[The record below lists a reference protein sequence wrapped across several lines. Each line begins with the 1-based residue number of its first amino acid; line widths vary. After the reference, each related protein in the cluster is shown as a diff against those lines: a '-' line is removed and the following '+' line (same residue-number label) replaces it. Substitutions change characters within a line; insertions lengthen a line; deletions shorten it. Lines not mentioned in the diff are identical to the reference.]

1 MQHLLVHL
9 PSEAK
14 VGGPTQFRWLYI
26 QERELKKLRV
36 TMHNKAMVEA
46 CIVETFTC
54 KEIMNFLSKYFS
66 RANNVNAHMMWYL
79 IVEVLLSE
87 LSILQWKGKSVGAP
101 SAHYVMDNEWNYT
114 MLYMYMNMDDVQP
127 YFDMFDKTY

>member
-36 TMHNKAMVEA
+36 TMHNKAMLEA
-46 CIVETFTC
+46 YELLKQV
-54 KEIMNFLSKYFS
+54 FLTRQQCECSYDTVPNS
-66 RANNVNAHMMWYL
+66 R
-79 IVEVLLSE
+79 S
-87 LSILQWKGKSVGAP
+87 SIERAVDSPMEG
-101 SAHYVMDNEWNYT
+101 
-114 MLYMYMNMDDVQP
+114 
-127 YFDMFDKTY
+127 